1 MWMGFLK
8 RFSETCIFHQKK
20 GKNFD
25 RRKVVCWEGYF
36 SFIVNTGEK
45 KQKGLCSVFSEYK
58 LGTVVHDQ
66 IIRVS
71 EPQSG

>member
-25 RRKVVCWEGYF
+25 RRKVDVGKAVFLSLLTLEKRNRKGFAVYF
-36 SFIVNTGEK
+36 QSINLVLWFT
-45 KQKGLCSVFSEYK
+45 
-58 LGTVVHDQ
+58 
-66 IIRVS
+66 IR
-71 EPQSG
+71 